1 VSEDPVLAEMRAA
14 LARSPE
20 VVALRVRVIE
30 LLAERGRYPEA
41 LAECA
46 VALGQDAGNPEVLA
60 LLQRC
65 TVAMSGGASTAQSSD
80 SPNPASPERPAQ
92 AREPAD
98 QPPAAPAGPFD
109 WAAAEDQVS
118 DIIAPAFVTG
128 TPQPLSEDDVDAVRK
143 STVTLADVGGME
155 DVKRQ
160 LELTLL
166 GPLRNPELAKAF
178 GTSAR
183 GGLLLYGPPGCGK
196 TFVASAIAG
205 ELGAAFYPIGISDV
219 LDMYIGNSERNLA
232 NIFDTARRNAP
243 CVLFFDEIDA
253 LGHKRSQLHGSSGM
267 RATVNQLLTE
277 MDSVGKSNE
286 GVFVLGAT
294 NHPWDVDVALRRPG
308 RFDRMVLV
316 LPPDAVARESIV
328 RYHLRERPLSGIDT
342 AAIAKRTVDFSGA
355 DLAHVCNTATQLAM
369 ADSLRTGTVR
379 PITMTDMETA
389 LGQIRPSTGPWFDSA
404 RNVVEFANSDGTYD
418 ELAKYIR
425 RRKTR

>member
-1 VSEDPVLAEMRAA
+1 MSEDPVLAEMRAA
-14 LARSPE
+14 LVRSPE

-30 LLAERGRYPEA
+30 LLAERGRHPEA
-41 LAECA
+41 LGECA
-46 VALGQDAGNPEVLA
+46 IALGQEPGNLAVLA

-65 TVAMSGGASTAQSSD
+65 TAAMAAGGAAPIT
-80 SPNPASPERPAQ
+80 
-92 AREPAD
+92 
-98 QPPAAPAGPFD
+98 PAAVVPESVEAPAARPVAFD

-118 DIIAPAFVTG
+118 DIVEPGFVNSE
-128 TPQPLSEDDVDAVRK
+128 PEALSDNDVDVVQRPR
-143 STVTLADVGGME
+143 VTLADVGGMDE
-155 DVKRQ
+155 VKRQ

-166 GPLRNPELAKAF
+166 GPLRNPEMAKAF

-205 ELGAAFYPIGISDV
+205 ELGANFYPIGISDV

-232 NIFDTARRNAP
+232 GMFDTARRNAP

-253 LGHKRSQLHGSSGM
+253 LGHKRSQLRGSSAM
-267 RATVNQLLTE
+267 RATVNQLLAE

-316 LPPDAVARESIV
+316 LQPDSTARAAIL
-328 RYHLRERPLSGIDT
+328 RYHLRDRPLAGIDL
-342 AAIAKRTVDFSGA
+342 AAIAKRTEDFSGA

-369 ADSLRTGTVR
+369 ADSIRTGTVR
-379 PITMTDMETA
+379 PITMDYIDAA
-389 LGQIRPSTGPWFDSA
+389 LAKIRPSTGAWFESA
-404 RNVVEFANSDGTYD
+404 RNVVEFANADGTYD

-425 RRKTR
+425 RRKMR